1 MHNKPEHITLHSSPI
16 NNDGAFFMATT
27 PRRTVKTPGA
37 TETPTE
43 QAELAVDQSTENTTS
58 TVSEPV
64 AEVVA
69 DQTQEQ
75 PTPESTE
82 QAEPTQTLPD
92 DYEEYLA
99 WKNSRAKQA
108 EEPTTTVV
116 ATPLMGAADSTLKRK
131 RPVLGP
137 KGWTQEEY

>member
-1 MHNKPEHITLHSSPI
+1 
-16 NNDGAFFMATT
+16 MATT

-37 TETPTE
+37 TPEPTE
-43 QAELAVDQSTENTTS
+43 QPPVDTTEDTTS

-64 AEVVA
+64 ESSTGEYDSAPGATV
-69 DQTQEQ
+69 Q
-75 PTPESTE
+75 PEIE
-82 QAEPTQTLPD
+82 KALPD
-92 DYEEYLA
+92 DYEEFLA

-108 EEPTTTVV
+108 DEPVIAVTAQASNQQANGV
-116 ATPLMGAADSTLKRK
+116 KRK

>member
-1 MHNKPEHITLHSSPI
+1 
-16 NNDGAFFMATT
+16 MATT
-27 PRRTVKTPGA
+27 PKRTVKTPGA
-37 TETPTE
+37 TETTPDPAAPAAETTE
-43 QAELAVDQSTENTTS
+43 TENTTS

-75 PTPESTE
+75 PTPDP
-82 QAEPTQTLPD
+82 AALPD

-99 WKNSRAKQA
+99 WKKNMTERSEGPA
-108 EEPTTTVV
+108 TTATETVS
-116 ATPLMGAADSTLKRK
+116 MGTVNGVKRK

>member
-1 MHNKPEHITLHSSPI
+1 
-16 NNDGAFFMATT
+16 MATT

-43 QAELAVDQSTENTTS
+43 QAELAVDQPTENTTS

-75 PTPESTE
+75 STPEPTE
-82 QAEPTQTLPD
+82 QAEAAPALPD

-99 WKNSRAKQA
+99 WKNSQAKQA

-116 ATPLMGAADSTLKRK
+116 ATPSMGAVNGVKRK

>member
-1 MHNKPEHITLHSSPI
+1 
-16 NNDGAFFMATT
+16 MATT

-37 TETPTE
+37 TEAPTE
-43 QAELAVDQSTENTTS
+43 QAELAVDQPTENTTS

-69 DQTQEQ
+69 EQTQEQ
-75 PTPESTE
+75 PTPEPTE
-82 QAEPTQTLPD
+82 QAEAVPLPD

-99 WKNSRAKQA
+99 WKNGRAKQA
-108 EEPTTTVV
+108 EEPVIAVTAQASNQQANGV
-116 ATPLMGAADSTLKRK
+116 KRK

>member
-1 MHNKPEHITLHSSPI
+1 
-16 NNDGAFFMATT
+16 MATN

-37 TETPTE
+37 TEAPTE
-43 QAELAVDQSTENTTS
+43 QAELAVDQPTEDTTS

-64 AEVVA
+64 ESSTGEYDSAPDPTV
-69 DQTQEQ
+69 Q
-75 PTPESTE
+75 PEIE
-82 QAEPTQTLPD
+82 KALPD

-108 EEPTTTVV
+108 DEPVTPV
-116 ATPLMGAADSTLKRK
+116 AETPSMGAVNGVKRK

>member
-1 MHNKPEHITLHSSPI
+1 MHNKPQHITPHSSPI
-16 NNDGAFFMATT
+16 NNDGAFFMATN

-37 TETPTE
+37 TEVPTE

-82 QAEPTQTLPD
+82 QAEAVPLPD
-92 DYEEYLA
+92 DYEEFLA

-116 ATPLMGAADSTLKRK
+116 STTSMGAADSTLKRK

>member
-1 MHNKPEHITLHSSPI
+1 
-16 NNDGAFFMATT
+16 MATT

-37 TETPTE
+37 TEVPTE

-69 DQTQEQ
+69 EQ

-108 EEPTTTVV
+108 DEPVTPVATTTS
-116 ATPLMGAADSTLKRK
+116 MGAVNGVKRK

>member
-1 MHNKPEHITLHSSPI
+1 
-16 NNDGAFFMATT
+16 MATT

-37 TETPTE
+37 TTPESTE
-43 QAELAVDQSTENTTS
+43 QAELAVDQPTEKTTS

-116 ATPLMGAADSTLKRK
+116 ATPLMGAVNGVKRK

>member
-1 MHNKPEHITLHSSPI
+1 
-16 NNDGAFFMATT
+16 MATT

-37 TETPTE
+37 TEVPTE

-69 DQTQEQ
+69 EQTQEQ

-82 QAEPTQTLPD
+82 QAEAAPALPD
-92 DYEEYLA
+92 DYEEFLA
-99 WKNSRAKQA
+99 WRNSRAKQA
-108 EEPTTTVV
+108 EEPVIAVTAQASTS
-116 ATPLMGAADSTLKRK
+116 AADSTPKRK

>member
-1 MHNKPEHITLHSSPI
+1 
-16 NNDGAFFMATT
+16 MATT

-37 TETPTE
+37 TTPESTE
-43 QAELAVDQSTENTTS
+43 QPPVDTTEDTTS

-69 DQTQEQ
+69 EQTQEQ

-82 QAEPTQTLPD
+82 QAEAAPTLPD
-92 DYEEYLA
+92 DYEEFLA

-108 EEPTTTVV
+108 EEPVIAVTAQASNQQANGV
-116 ATPLMGAADSTLKRK
+116 KRK

>member
-1 MHNKPEHITLHSSPI
+1 
-16 NNDGAFFMATT
+16 MAIT

-43 QAELAVDQSTENTTS
+43 QAELAVDQPTEDTTS

-64 AEVVA
+64 
-69 DQTQEQ
+69 
-75 PTPESTE
+75 ESSTGEYDSAPDPTE
-82 QAEPTQTLPD
+82 QAEVEKAFPD
-92 DYEEYLA
+92 DYEEFLA

-116 ATPLMGAADSTLKRK
+116 ATPSMGAVNGVKRK

-137 KGWTQEEY
+137 EGWTQEEY

>member
-1 MHNKPEHITLHSSPI
+1 
-16 NNDGAFFMATT
+16 MATT

-37 TETPTE
+37 TPEPMEQPPVDTTE
-43 QAELAVDQSTENTTS
+43 DTTS

-75 PTPESTE
+75 PTPEPTE
-82 QAEPTQTLPD
+82 QAEAVPLPD

-99 WKNSRAKQA
+99 WKNSRTEEAKEPVIAVTAQA
-108 EEPTTTVV
+108 STQQ
-116 ATPLMGAADSTLKRK
+116 ANGAKRK

>member
-1 MHNKPEHITLHSSPI
+1 
-16 NNDGAFFMATT
+16 MAT
-27 PRRTVKTPGA
+27 RKVSTPGA
-37 TETPTE
+37 TETTTPDPAPT
-43 QAELAVDQSTENTTS
+43 AETENTTG

-75 PTPESTE
+75 STPEPTE
-82 QAEPTQTLPD
+82 QAEAAPALPD

-99 WKNSRAKQA
+99 WKNSQAKQA
-108 EEPTTTVV
+108 EEPVIAVTAQASNQQANGV
-116 ATPLMGAADSTLKRK
+116 KRK

-137 KGWTQEEY
+137 EGWTQEEY

>member
-1 MHNKPEHITLHSSPI
+1 
-16 NNDGAFFMATT
+16 MATT

-37 TETPTE
+37 TTPESTE
-43 QAELAVDQSTENTTS
+43 QAELAVDQPTETTTG

-116 ATPLMGAADSTLKRK
+116 ATTSMGAVNGVKRK

>member
-1 MHNKPEHITLHSSPI
+1 
-16 NNDGAFFMATT
+16 MATT
-27 PRRTVKTPGA
+27 PRRTKTPGA
-37 TETPTE
+37 TPEPTE
-43 QAELAVDQSTENTTS
+43 QAELAVDTTEETTS

-64 AEVVA
+64 AEKTA
-69 DQTQEQ
+69 DTSTYDSAPDPTVQ
-75 PTPESTE
+75 PEIEKAFPE
-82 QAEPTQTLPD
+82 

-108 EEPTTTVV
+108 EEPVTTVA
-116 ATPLMGAADSTLKRK
+116 ATPSTSAVNGVKRK

>member
-1 MHNKPEHITLHSSPI
+1 
-16 NNDGAFFMATT
+16 MATT

-37 TETPTE
+37 TEVPTE

-64 AEVVA
+64 ESSTGEYDSAPDPTV
-69 DQTQEQ
+69 Q
-75 PTPESTE
+75 PEIE
-82 QAEPTQTLPD
+82 KALPD

-99 WKNSRAKQA
+99 WKNGRAKQA
-108 EEPTTTVV
+108 EEPVIAV
-116 ATPLMGAADSTLKRK
+116 IAQASNQQANGLKRK
-131 RPVLGP
+131 RQVLGP

>member
-1 MHNKPEHITLHSSPI
+1 
-16 NNDGAFFMATT
+16 MATT

-37 TETPTE
+37 TEAPTE
-43 QAELAVDQSTENTTS
+43 QPPVDTTEDTTS

-82 QAEPTQTLPD
+82 QAEAVPLPD

-116 ATPLMGAADSTLKRK
+116 ATPSMGAVNGVKRK

>member
-1 MHNKPEHITLHSSPI
+1 MHNKPQHITPHSSPI

-37 TETPTE
+37 TTPESTE
-43 QAELAVDQSTENTTS
+43 QPPVDTTEDTTS
-58 TVSEPV
+58 TVSEPD

-69 DQTQEQ
+69 EQT
-75 PTPESTE
+75 PPESTE
-82 QAEPTQTLPD
+82 QAEAAPALPD

-108 EEPTTTVV
+108 DEPVTPVATTTS
-116 ATPLMGAADSTLKRK
+116 MGAVNGVKRK

-137 KGWTQEEY
+137 EGWTQEEY

>member
-1 MHNKPEHITLHSSPI
+1 
-16 NNDGAFFMATT
+16 MATT

-37 TETPTE
+37 TTPESTE
-43 QAELAVDQSTENTTS
+43 QPPVDTTEDTTS

-75 PTPESTE
+75 PTPEPTE
-82 QAEPTQTLPD
+82 QAEAVLLPD
-92 DYEEYLA
+92 DYEQYLA

-108 EEPTTTVV
+108 EEPVIAVTAQASNQQANGV
-116 ATPLMGAADSTLKRK
+116 KRK
-131 RPVLGP
+131 RTVLGP